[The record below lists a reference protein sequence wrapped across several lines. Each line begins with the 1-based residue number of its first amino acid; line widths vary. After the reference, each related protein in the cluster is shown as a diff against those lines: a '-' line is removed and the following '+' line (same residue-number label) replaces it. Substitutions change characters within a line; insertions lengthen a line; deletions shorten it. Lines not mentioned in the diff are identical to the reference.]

1 MIYKYEIACKEAGLN
16 KEQINAIRKVFD
28 VDRRRLKR
36 ENEKMEQENIRYG
49 SVDDIDDE
57 YEGIAQKDIED
68 PRQNIELE
76 YIKNWELE
84 QLERFLVELTA
95 EEKEFLLVCYEEAKM
110 SDSRISERLGLPR
123 ATVYNRKKRL
133 LKKLRKRFEEEKI
146 EIF

>member
-16 KEQINAIRKVFD
+16 KEQINEIRKVFD

-84 QLERFLVELTA
+84 QLERFLAELTA
-95 EEKEFLLVCYEEAKM
+95 EE
-110 SDSRISERLGLPR
+110 
-123 ATVYNRKKRL
+123 
-133 LKKLRKRFEEEKI
+133 
-146 EIF
+146 